1 MSDPQIKRVLV
12 SVTDKTG
19 VAEFARALADE
30 FGAEIISTGGTARA
44 LKEAGVRSFY
54 LRFTLEDADATAHVL
69 DEVLGQ
75 LA

>member
-1 MSDPQIKRVLV
+1 MFENDEQCNMRILSPEPVDRIG
-12 SVTDKTG
+12 SVRT
-19 VAEFARALADE
+19 
-30 FGAEIISTGGTARA
+30 

-54 LRFTLEDADATAHVL
+54 LRFTLKDADATAHVL

>member
-1 MSDPQIKRVLV
+1 MRILSPEPVDRIG
-12 SVTDKTG
+12 SVHT
-19 VAEFARALADE
+19 
-30 FGAEIISTGGTARA
+30 
-44 LKEAGVRSFY
+44 LKETGVRSFY